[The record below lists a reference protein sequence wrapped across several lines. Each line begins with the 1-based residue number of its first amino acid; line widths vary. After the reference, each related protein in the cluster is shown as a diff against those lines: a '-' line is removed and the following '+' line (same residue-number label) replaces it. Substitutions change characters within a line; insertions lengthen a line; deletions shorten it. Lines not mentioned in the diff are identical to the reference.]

1 MLFNNIFFK
10 TSSDRVADTAS
21 AVTGDLPLVAQTR
34 GRGAERGVI
43 YSIVRMPDSPT
54 RDSDLGS

>member
-1 MLFNNIFFK
+1 M
-10 TSSDRVADTAS
+10 VADTAS